1 MKEAMPM
8 MLMKVSMER
17 CCEGLTVKGRDKW
30 GGVPRG
36 AYKKRPLA

>member
-1 MKEAMPM
+1 MKEASPM

-17 CCEGLTVKGRDKW
+17 CCEGLTVKGEKQ